1 MRLNSFM
8 GEKAVRETKGI
19 VLIDEVDQHLHPG
32 WQQRILTALRRAF
45 PRVQFIV
52 TTHSP
57 EVLSTVKSEQ
67 IRIFENGKCYGAP
80 AGALGA
86 ESSRLLQTVLDTSL
100 RPPVHEVD
108 ELNEYL
114 ELVYT
119 GRWKDPRAVALRQ
132 KLDQLYQGEEPA
144 LLEADLQIENQEWE
158 AAAAP

>member
-1 MRLNSFM
+1 
-8 GEKAVRETKGI
+8 
-19 VLIDEVDQHLHPG
+19 VLFRSPS
-32 WQQRILTALRRAF
+32 LRNAF
-45 PRVQFIV
+45 PKVQFIV

-57 EVLSTVKSEQ
+57 EVLSTVESQQ
-67 IRIFENGKCYGAP
+67 IRILDNSKCYGAP
-80 AGALGA
+80 AGSLGA
-86 ESSRLLQTVLDTSL
+86 ESSRLLQTVFGLKSL
-100 RPPVHEVD
+100 RPPVNEVD

-144 LLEADLQIENQEWE
+144 LLEADLHIENQEWE